1 MAVDF
6 DLNKARIFLAYI
18 STANKR
24 INDRREAFKKI
35 HEEIKEIKKS
45 SSKTARSRI
54 SKLEDNIISALKQG
68 GFIIEEQPAV
78 EEQLIMP
85 SKKLREEKLKEIES
99 VAVEKSALK
108 SLKSIEIS
116 EIENILRNLEK
127 MKKGIKAVS
136 SEEKER

>member
-54 SKLEDNIISALKQG
+54 SKLEDKIVG
-68 GFIIEEQPAV
+68 DVGFENV
-78 EEQLIMP
+78 
-85 SKKLREEKLKEIES
+85 KEIASYITPVPGGIGPMTIAMVLENTLE
-99 VAVEKSALK
+99 AYNKL
-108 SLKSIEIS
+108 SL
-116 EIENILRNLEK
+116 L
-127 MKKGIKAVS
+127 
-136 SEEKER
+136 